1 MADIFISYA
10 NEDRET
16 AAKLARVLESA
27 GWTVW
32 WDRRIPAG
40 RTWRAV
46 LAEALKEMR
55 CMITLWSRHSTE
67 SPWVAEE
74 AEEARRLGKP
84 LVPILIERVEP
95 PIGFRAI
102 QAADLVN
109 WGGTMDDP
117 AMRLL
122 VSDLRSL
129 LGAPSADLSK
139 ANGAGEAPGDRT
151 RRGVSERLKAYWP
164 HAALAGA
171 VIVALWAGWQKW
183 QSQDPLL
190 TGAPV
195 DGGSVKESPPARMTS
210 LILSG
215 ERKELRPSETLQLKA
230 IAQYSD
236 GKKADISEGI
246 EWSSDNAQVALVSE
260 KGEVKAVRAGSATIT
275 AQSGG
280 IKSSPW
286 RVDVKAV
293 EAAAAPQ
300 LIGVQVIARRI
311 ELFPKEKVSLRVQGR
326 FSDHAEKYL
335 SSGIEWEI
343 SDQTVASVSPA
354 GQLEALRPGRAN
366 IVARLGELKSAPL
379 TFIVKESQ
387 AKTPPPARPIP
398 TTELQP
404 AVPSTKV
411 ARTVEPRPAA
421 LSESARAAIVAHV
434 SRAKAFREQ
443 GNYAGA
449 LAELEKAKTIDV
461 QNEEVRRE
469 IEQTQ
474 RACNAEK
481 LLGQKPNC

>member
-55 CMITLWSRHSTE
+55 CMIILWSRQSTE

-102 QAADLVN
+102 QAADLAN
-109 WGGTMDDP
+109 WDGTTDDP
-117 AMRLL
+117 AMKLL

-129 LGAPSADLSK
+129 LGSPSAELSK
-139 ANGAGEAPGDRT
+139 AKDAGNLPGDRT
-151 RRGVSERLKAYWP
+151 RWGVSNRLKAYWP

-183 QSQDPLL
+183 QSHPLL
-190 TGAPV
+190 TGAP
-195 DGGSVKESPPARMTS
+195 GGGVKESLPARMTS

-215 ERKELRPSETLQLKA
+215 ERRELRPSETLQLKA
-230 IAQYSD
+230 IALYSD

-246 EWSSDNAQVALVSE
+246 EWSSTNAQVALVSE
-260 KGEVKAVRAGSATIT
+260 KGEVKAVRSGSATIT

-280 IKSSPW
+280 IESSPW
-286 RVDVKAV
+286 KVDVKAV
-293 EAAAAPQ
+293 EAAAAPK
-300 LIGVQVIARRI
+300 LIGVQVISRRI
-311 ELFPKEKVSLRVQGR
+311 ELFPREKISLRVQGR
-326 FSDHAEKYL
+326 YSDHAEKYL

-343 SDQTVASVSPA
+343 SDQTVASVSSA
-354 GQLEALRPGRAN
+354 GELEALRPGRAN

-379 TFIVKESQ
+379 TFIVREPQ
-387 AKTPPPARPIP
+387 AKTPPAKPIP
-398 TTELQP
+398 TAELQP

-411 ARTVEPRPAA
+411 ARTVEARPAA
-421 LSESARAAIVAHV
+421 LSESARAAIMAHV

-449 LAELEKAKTIDV
+449 LAELEKARTIDA